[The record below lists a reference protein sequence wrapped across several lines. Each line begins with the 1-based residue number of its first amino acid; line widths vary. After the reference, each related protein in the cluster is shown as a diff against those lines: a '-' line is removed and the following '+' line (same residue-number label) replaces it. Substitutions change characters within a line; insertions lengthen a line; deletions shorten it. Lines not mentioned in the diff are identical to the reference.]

1 MHVICKFNYEDSL
14 DSWRLLILRY
24 ISYVERLPQAAAAN
38 QLYRDSGRGAARGY
52 CGDTS
57 VFLK

>member
-1 MHVICKFNYEDSL
+1 MHVIIYVNL
-14 DSWRLLILRY
+14 TY
-24 ISYVERLPQAAAAN
+24 IERLPQAAAAN